1 MSNPQE
7 VKFTGNAFEY
17 GYKVGDVV
25 EYVGTYKKYTVSM
38 NGRAY
43 SDGGSCIE
51 FCFEPEQYTI
61 VKPAKETTMNSY
73 KTTITTTISLEQGQ
87 VESIL
92 VKALGLEWQGVTI
105 EWNQDG
111 SVEVSYMSKE

>member
-7 VKFTGNAFEY
+7 VKFTDNAFEY

-25 EYVGTYKKYTVSM
+25 AWGSYGEIYVVSEDGCAYDDNYNCLEFRSDPKTYTL
-38 NGRAY
+38 
-43 SDGGSCIE
+43 
-51 FCFEPEQYTI
+51 
-61 VKPAKETTMNSY
+61 VKSVKETIMNQY

-92 VKALGLEWQGVTI
+92 VKALGLGGQGVTI